1 MFNISHQY
9 IQLFSSTL
17 ASTLAAWAMV
27 PSVFAGSA
35 VINLAYQGIMEDC
48 QAFKANEDD
57 NSLSHRQ
64 YPAADLLG
72 ALRRWPQHHRV
83 LTWKLSMNC

>member
-57 NSLSHRQ
+57 NSLSVIGNIQQRTFEVLYDVGHSTVGFR
-64 YPAADLLG
+64 AG
-72 ALRRWPQHHRV
+72 A
-83 LTWKLSMNC
+83 C